1 MPFFPRIKL
10 GSQLLIALTLLAVIV
25 ASVSGIGLRFIV
37 QSYLTQQ
44 VAERAQDKLQ
54 VLLSSSLDDIISEDG
69 PRLETTV
76 QQLVQKDKQL
86 SAIRV
91 VNEVG
96 KSLFAWRRT
105 SVPPEESLHR
115 FSTHVVFEGERFGTI
130 FIEWDTIDDIREIRR
145 HAYLIAAFVGG
156 TCLLLGVF
164 VFIIMRTLVVRP
176 INRMAQRALAYR
188 RGQFDKTT
196 PVASFASTELHRLEA
211 AVDSLGEFL
220 KTRDFREA
228 ELRTAVEMAETANK
242 AKSNF
247 LANMSHELRTPL
259 NAILGFS
266 QFMESELLGK
276 LGHPKYAEYA
286 RDIRVSGEHLLD
298 IITEIL
304 EMSKIEAGRLEL
316 ELVDLDLAATIR
328 QSFNFIAAELAESN
342 INAVLDIPED
352 LPRVR
357 VDELRIKQVLINIL
371 SNASKFTSENGTI
384 TVALDWHRDEGMTL
398 RVRDTGKGI
407 AADDIRRVLMPFEQV
422 ETVMSRDCQGTGL
435 GLPLAKALV
444 ELHGGRLKL
453 TSELGVGTEVAIWL
467 PPELLVVHADRKEPD
482 LSAILNAANA

>member
-176 INRMAQRALAYR
+176 INRVAQRALAYR

-211 AVDSLGEFL
+211 AVDSLGEFV
-220 KTRDFREA
+220 
-228 ELRTAVEMAETANK
+228 LRMNSWQIPPT
-242 AKSNF
+242 S
-247 LANMSHELRTPL
+247 
-259 NAILGFS
+259 
-266 QFMESELLGK
+266 
-276 LGHPKYAEYA
+276 YA
-286 RDIRVSGEHLLD
+286 RPSTPYWGSRSSWNRSCWE
-298 IITEIL
+298 
-304 EMSKIEAGRLEL
+304 SS
-316 ELVDLDLAATIR
+316 ATR
-328 QSFNFIAAELAESN
+328 NMQSM
-342 INAVLDIPED
+342 
-352 LPRVR
+352 R
-357 VDELRIKQVLINIL
+357 
-371 SNASKFTSENGTI
+371 GT
-384 TVALDWHRDEGMTL
+384 
-398 RVRDTGKGI
+398 
-407 AADDIRRVLMPFEQV
+407 
-422 ETVMSRDCQGTGL
+422 
-435 GLPLAKALV
+435 
-444 ELHGGRLKL
+444 
-453 TSELGVGTEVAIWL
+453 
-467 PPELLVVHADRKEPD
+467 
-482 LSAILNAANA
+482 

>member
-10 GSQLLIALTLLAVIV
+10 GSQLLIALMLVAVIV
-25 ASVSGIGLRFIV
+25 AFVSGIGLRFIEH
-37 QSYLTQQ
+37 SYLTQQ
-44 VAERAQDKLQ
+44 VAERAEDKLQ

-76 QQLVQKDKQL
+76 QQLVRKDKHL

-91 VNEVG
+91 VNEMG

-105 SVPPEESLHR
+105 SVPPEESSHR
-115 FSTHVVFEGERFGTI
+115 FSKHVVFEGELFGTI
-130 FIEWDTIDDIREIRR
+130 FIEWDTVDDIREIRR
-145 HAYLIAAFVGG
+145 HAYLIAFFVGG

-164 VFIIMRTLVVRP
+164 VFIVMRMLVVWP
-176 INRMAQRALAYR
+176 IDRVVQRALAFR
-188 RGQFDKTT
+188 HGQFDRAA
-196 PVASFASTELHRLEA
+196 PVASYASTELHRLEA

-220 KTRDFREA
+220 KTRDLREA
-228 ELRTAVEMAETANK
+228 ELRTAVEMAETANN

-286 RDIRVSGEHLLD
+286 RDIRVSGEHLLG

-328 QSFNFIAAELAESN
+328 QSFNFIASELAELN
-342 INAVLDIPED
+342 INVVLDIPED

-357 VDELRIKQVLINIL
+357 ADELRIKQVLINIL

-422 ETVMSRDCQGTGL
+422 ETVLSRECPGTGL